1 MNTINRS
8 HVLEDLEKQ
17 QQQTE
22 QEKRVQEML
31 EKKLLEKKQQEKILE
46 ELAMKNAERAQQTT
60 QNLDS
65 VFQESKRLST
75 QQSDIV
81 SKYKQTIE
89 TAHLKQKIHQLTQAI
104 EASIIRA
111 LKTQEFKNQ
120 DLTKTLGQT
129 QAFKNQE
136 LTKTL
141 GQTQAFK
148 NQELTKTLGQT
159 QEYEQFKDPEHS
171 KRIKQLKNNIKNK
184 TTTPKAIIQQY
195 IAHVFDLTPIG
206 KQTNTDPSKQKSKTL
221 TKVDMLALGAT
232 ESDLDSL
239 SNLSES
245 IIKQSM
251 KQSMKQ
257 NLKQLVVLSLLATI
271 NNQTVSD
278 QLDAKALESSYV
290 SVINSLKSS
299 RKLGHSDTIDALHTT
314 ILEEAKEEVR
324 YALQTIVRQTQS
336 DSNGSDGQPKDS
348 DALTIDRMFER
359 AQQMGIISDRT
370 NHLFQDPMT
379 VDLFDL
385 GHMLLDFGN
394 STDSDDTHSNTHAYS
409 YTQDDEHNI
418 VLDRIRANLMQLAIS
433 GSFISGLVA
442 KFKLTVDK
450 RRGVKLGIYNKKME
464 HKLTTKAKQQA
475 ITQLQAMLNEAL
487 LERASFHTEFGTD
500 WDNNATKIKGIIR
513 NLQRLDVEIDAGTLL
528 HKITQANRAMK
539 PIVELEQASIQTI
552 LDEPQVPSPVRHA
565 LSERLAQIKRVHQRI
580 QSAEPVPVESK
591 QADISA
597 DQYRSI
603 CTNV

>member
-8 HVLEDLEKQ
+8 HVLDELEKQ

-31 EKKLLEKKQQEKILE
+31 EKQLLEKKQREKILE
-46 ELAMKNAERAQQTT
+46 ELAMKNTERARQTAQT
-60 QNLDS
+60 LDS

-81 SKYKQTIE
+81 AKHKQTIE

-111 LKTQEFKNQ
+111 LKTHEFKNQ
-120 DLTKTLGQT
+120 DLMQTLDQT
-129 QAFKNQE
+129 HE
-136 LTKTL
+136 H
-141 GQTQAFK
+141 
-148 NQELTKTLGQT
+148 
-159 QEYEQFKDPEHS
+159 EQLKDPEHA
-171 KRIKQLKNNIKNK
+171 KRIEQLKNNIKNK
-184 TTTPKAIIQQY
+184 TTTPKAIVQQY
-195 IAHVFDLTPIG
+195 IAHVFDLTPIR
-206 KQTNTDPSKQKSKTL
+206 KQTNTDPSRQKSEPL
-221 TKVDMLALGAT
+221 TKVDMLALGVT

-239 SNLSES
+239 SHLSES

-251 KQSMKQ
+251 KQTMKQ
-257 NLKQLVVLSLLATI
+257 NLKQLVVQSLLATI

-324 YALQTIVRQTQS
+324 YALQTIVRQNQS
-336 DSNGSDGQPKDS
+336 DSNGSEGQPKDS

-359 AQQMGIISDRT
+359 AQQMGIISDT
-370 NHLFQDPMT
+370 TQHGVQDSMT

-409 YTQDDEHNI
+409 YTPDDEHNI

-433 GSFISGLVA
+433 GSFIAGLVA
-442 KFKLTVDK
+442 KFKLTIDK

-464 HKLTTKAKQQA
+464 HKLTTEAKQQA

-500 WDNNATKIKGIIR
+500 WDTNATKIKGIIR
-513 NLQRLDVEIDAGTLL
+513 NLQRLDVGIDADTLL

-597 DQYRSI
+597 NQYRSI

>member
-1 MNTINRS
+1 
-8 HVLEDLEKQ
+8 
-17 QQQTE
+17 
-22 QEKRVQEML
+22 
-31 EKKLLEKKQQEKILE
+31 
-46 ELAMKNAERAQQTT
+46 
-60 QNLDS
+60 
-65 VFQESKRLST
+65 
-75 QQSDIV
+75 
-81 SKYKQTIE
+81 
-89 TAHLKQKIHQLTQAI
+89 
-104 EASIIRA
+104 
-111 LKTQEFKNQ
+111 
-120 DLTKTLGQT
+120 
-129 QAFKNQE
+129 
-136 LTKTL
+136 
-141 GQTQAFK
+141 
-148 NQELTKTLGQT
+148 
-159 QEYEQFKDPEHS
+159 
-171 KRIKQLKNNIKNK
+171 
-184 TTTPKAIIQQY
+184 
-195 IAHVFDLTPIG
+195 
-206 KQTNTDPSKQKSKTL
+206 
-221 TKVDMLALGAT
+221 MLALGAT

-336 DSNGSDGQPKDS
+336 DSNGSKGQPQDS

-359 AQQMGIISDRT
+359 AQQMGIISDNT
-370 NHLFQDPMT
+370 KHWVQDPMT

-409 YTQDDEHNI
+409 YTQDDEDNI

-513 NLQRLDVEIDAGTLL
+513 NLQRLDVGIDADTLL

>member
-1 MNTINRS
+1 
-8 HVLEDLEKQ
+8 
-17 QQQTE
+17 
-22 QEKRVQEML
+22 
-31 EKKLLEKKQQEKILE
+31 
-46 ELAMKNAERAQQTT
+46 
-60 QNLDS
+60 
-65 VFQESKRLST
+65 
-75 QQSDIV
+75 
-81 SKYKQTIE
+81 
-89 TAHLKQKIHQLTQAI
+89 AI
-104 EASIIRA
+104 EASIICA

-120 DLTKTLGQT
+120 DLTKPLD
-129 QAFKNQE
+129 
-136 LTKTL
+136 
-141 GQTQAFK
+141 
-148 NQELTKTLGQT
+148 QT

-171 KRIKQLKNNIKNK
+171 ERIKQLKNNIKNK

-206 KQTNTDPSKQKSKTL
+206 KQTNTDPSKQKSEPL
-221 TKVDMLALGAT
+221 TKVDMLALGVT

-239 SNLSES
+239 SHLSES

-251 KQSMKQ
+251 RQTMKQTMKQ
-257 NLKQLVVLSLLATI
+257 NLKQLVVQSLLATI

-278 QLDAKALESSYV
+278 QLDAKAIESSYV
-290 SVINSLKSS
+290 SVIKSLKSS

-324 YALQTIVRQTQS
+324 YALQTIVRKNQS
-336 DSNGSDGQPKDS
+336 DSNSSEGQPQDS

-359 AQQMGIISDRT
+359 AQQMGIISDT
-370 NHLFQDPMT
+370 TQHGVQDSMT

-409 YTQDDEHNI
+409 YTPDDEHNI

-433 GSFISGLVA
+433 GSFIAGLVA

-464 HKLTTKAKQQA
+464 HKLTTEAKQQA

-513 NLQRLDVEIDAGTLL
+513 NLQRLDVGIDADTLL

-565 LSERLAQIKRVHQRI
+565 LNERLAQINRVHQRI

>member
-8 HVLEDLEKQ
+8 HVLDELEKQ

-46 ELAMKNAERAQQTT
+46 ELAMKNTERAQQTT

-81 SKYKQTIE
+81 AKYKQTIE

-120 DLTKTLGQT
+120 DLTKPLDQT
-129 QAFKNQE
+129 QEFKNQD
-136 LTKTL
+136 LTKL
-141 GQTQAFK
+141 
-148 NQELTKTLGQT
+148 LDQT
-159 QEYEQFKDPEHS
+159 QEYEQFKDPEHF

-195 IAHVFDLTPIG
+195 IAHVFELTPIG
-206 KQTNTDPSKQKSKTL
+206 KQTNTDPSKQNSKTL

-239 SNLSES
+239 SHLSES

-251 KQSMKQ
+251 KQTMKQ
-257 NLKQLVVLSLLATI
+257 NLKQLVVQSLLATI

-336 DSNGSDGQPKDS
+336 DSNGSKGQPQDS

-359 AQQMGIISDRT
+359 AQQMGIISDNT
-370 NHLFQDPMT
+370 KHWVQDPMT

-409 YTQDDEHNI
+409 YTQDDEHDI

-475 ITQLQAMLNEAL
+475 VTQLQAMLNEAL

-500 WDNNATKIKGIIR
+500 WDNNATKIKGVIR
-513 NLQRLDVEIDAGTLL
+513 NLQRLDVGIDADTLL